1 MQAIGGRAIC
11 GEHERD
17 AMCHT
22 DGRLM
27 ARIIFPFA
35 FALLLVSS
43 VIFISCKTVQVKETH
58 DAGGL
63 MYGMIYD
70 HNNVTVKDVELC
82 VNGKIVGSS
91 DIQGRFVLKA
101 KKAGL
106 HDIELRKA
114 GYETIQQSFRF
125 DSMNVL
131 YFRMI
136 NASQLIVL
144 AEEALDAGSHDKARQ
159 YLARAIAL
167 DPLRP
172 DALFLSAVVCH
183 GMGDYSG
190 ASRSIRELRRS
201 GYQDGAMEM
210 LTERLRQEGVVDEE

>member
-1 MQAIGGRAIC
+1 MS
-11 GEHERD
+11 
-17 AMCHT
+17 
-22 DGRLM
+22 
-27 ARIIFPFA
+27 RIIFPVA
-35 FALLLVSS
+35 FALLLVAPSLY
-43 VIFISCKTVQVKETH
+43 ISCKTVQVKETH

-136 NASQLIVL
+136 NASQLIGL
-144 AEEALDAGSHDKARQ
+144 AEEALDVGSHDKALQ
-159 YLARAIAL
+159 YLTRAIAL

-183 GMGDYSG
+183 GMGDYLR
-190 ASRSIRELRRS
+190 ASRSIRELSRS
-201 GYQDGAMEM
+201 GYQDNAMEM
-210 LTERLRQEGVVDEE
+210 LTEKLRQEGVFEEE